1 MTLAIRVSSKLII
14 LEQRFFPINAIQ
26 NYSDIR
32 IALFFLLA
40 PESKTGKTKN
50 VNKDKENI
58 KRIIILYIKIWVDIF
73 IPTQI

>member
-1 MTLAIRVSSKLII
+1 M
-14 LEQRFFPINAIQ
+14 
-26 NYSDIR
+26 SDIR

-58 KRIIILYIKIWVDIF
+58 KRIIILYVKIWVDIF